1 MAPGSPEASLEG
13 NPAETSNSAT
23 THTTGDDSANSSTA
37 ITSTTSSGTTSSST
51 GSGPSCK
58 EMQGMLQEDL
68 LVLREHLTLYWL
80 LQKWKSMLMRVHR
93 GGKRKEGNKM
103 QN

>member
-51 GSGPSCK
+51 GSGPSSSRST
-58 EMQGMLQEDL
+58 GILQRNAKNAAGRL
-68 LVLREHLTLYWL
+68 A
-80 LQKWKSMLMRVHR
+80 
-93 GGKRKEGNKM
+93 GAKRTSDTITGSCRNGRAC
-103 QN
+103 